1 MQNGVTEMKK
11 VRQTDKEKVSRD
23 DKKKHRERARE
34 REKNQERNRVCVLVK
49 KGINYIEFK
58 KQYEI

>member
-49 KGINYIEFK
+49 KRYK
-58 KQYEI
+58 LYRV